1 MEKFQVTE
9 PNTGPLISTYS
20 HIREGG
26 RECFITDLPK
36 IRLLSFSAQK
46 IRDGCEDLGVLGGQR
61 DPQENMWGQLR
72 APFPS
77 RRDSTRKFLYLNNFY
92 GDMSSQEFPQS

>member
-26 RECFITDLPK
+26 GECFITDLPK
-36 IRLLSFSAQK
+36 IRLLSFPAQK
-46 IRDGCEDLGVLGGQR
+46 IRDGCEDLGGWEDKGI
-61 DPQENMWGQLR
+61 P
-72 APFPS
+72 
-77 RRDSTRKFLYLNNFY
+77 RKTC
-92 GDMSSQEFPQS
+92 GAS